1 MNAAK
6 PKFFIMTVTIV
17 FLSVFSGDC
26 FAKKF
31 DDKGFTFFEWH
42 NPAPRIADLGFD
54 LKELCKIIGKG
65 QLLISHNGK
74 KFDLWTNVKGKGE
87 IKPYENARFV
97 TSLSIFNK
105 SREELIDYYMDFEMY
120 PKVMDQFT
128 EGGIIKSEGNSHLV
142 RLKQVY
148 KVTILKL
155 VADFRYLY
163 TQEKNGDLSVLL
175 LDGDV
180 GAGVNRTEFI
190 SLGKNKTLVAAT
202 QWLDLDNAR
211 FVYRTIIK
219 AQPDVKPTA
228 PIGASAM
235 LAEQFRMYIEEGKNY
250 VPDNTE
256 NLPRCPVTP
265 VYSKGS
271 IPAETLY
278 RLSELGTLVFVH
290 PKQWIQTEKGP
301 KSVEFVSSAAQIP
314 GNIKQS
320 KPISADF
327 TRFNEYFD
335 QARKV
340 EYRDVAGGT
349 EIEWHFKFGFGI
361 VGVGMN
367 YTINSIWQNENTVFF
382 NGIKGDIDPLH
393 GAWEWIELDNDN
405 TIVVFT
411 AAMQIGDDASW
422 LLKLGN
428 KVPNINI
435 IGPIFMGTLIV
446 EKQGKWLEPQL
457 KKNEHDIAA
466 SL

>member
-1 MNAAK
+1 MDLK
-6 PKFFIMTVTIV
+6 SRFSIVTVIAIV
-17 FLSVFSGDC
+17 FLIFRGECS
-26 FAKKF
+26 AKKF
-31 DDKGFTFFEWH
+31 NDKEFEFFEWN
-42 NPAPRIADLGFD
+42 NPSPRISDLGFD
-54 LKELCKIIGKG
+54 LEELCKIIGDG
-65 QLLISHNGK
+65 QLLISHKGRKIN
-74 KFDLWTNVKGKGE
+74 LWTNNEGDGEVKT
-87 IKPYENARFV
+87 YNNARFV
-97 TSLSIFNK
+97 TSLNIFDK
-105 SREELIDYYMDFEMY
+105 PKKELIDYYMNFDMY
-120 PKVMDQFT
+120 PKVMEQFT
-128 EGGIIKSEGNSHLV
+128 EGGIIKSKGNSHLV

-190 SLGKNKTLVAAT
+190 ALDDNRTLVAAS
-202 QWLDLDNAR
+202 QWLDLDSAR

-219 AQPDVKPTA
+219 AQPDIKPTA

-235 LAEQFRMYIEEGKNY
+235 LAEQFRMYIEEGDDYIPQEIK
-250 VPDNTE
+250 
-256 NLPRCPVTP
+256 NLPQFPEIP
-265 VYSKGS
+265 VYTKGS
-271 IPAETLY
+271 IAIETLH

-314 GNIKQS
+314 GS
-320 KPISADF
+320 LGECKPISSDF

-340 EYRDVAGGT
+340 EYRDIEGGN
-349 EIEWHFKFGFGI
+349 EIDWHFRFGFGI

-367 YTINSIWQNENTVFF
+367 YTINTRWQNENCVFF
-382 NGIKGDIDPLH
+382 EGTKGDIDPLH
-393 GAWEWIELDNDN
+393 GAWEWIELDHRN
-405 TIVVFT
+405 TLVVFT

-422 LLKLGN
+422 ILKLGN

-446 EKQGKWLEPQL
+446 EKQAKWIEPQL
-457 KKNEHDIAA
+457 KKNDNNIAC
-466 SL
+466 SQ